1 MTFTHKRKAKYI
13 EIEKP
18 ETNENR
24 TCRNVRF
31 YDETKLS
38 IDYTGFYNPAFIDDV
53 PCQAI
58 DPGY

>member
-1 MTFTHKRKAKYI
+1 MPFTHKRKAKYI

-24 TCRNVRF
+24 TWRKVRF

-38 IDYTGFYNPAFIDDV
+38 VDYTGIYNPAFIEDV
-53 PCQAI
+53 PEKAI